1 MAASAGI
8 RSWGTSAGAK
18 EAYLVLSGQV
28 SDLNPSA
35 SDAVV
40 ERVPLKVV
48 PPRPARGM
56 VGDAPVRSTYTSRV
70 RAGEDVPIRGCTPTQ
85 ARNAL
90 VASMHP
96 GLAAG
101 EAGDKAKTWQ
111 EKLRARAF
119 VMGEPRSYHT
129 PSASAS
135 WPAPSAQSQRL
146 AAAALAVPR
155 QRQRYAAAVRGSGS
169 STRQQ
174 REAWGLASPGREGT
188 PDLAGAASATV
199 RIPAPREILER
210 HCSREL
216 LEAMAVA
223 EGRQASKMEA
233 EAGAEAGAEAEGAEA
248 EGAEAEGE
256 AAEGAEGAEAEGEEA
271 GVPAPPAAIAFAWDH
286 PTRLLEKIGSGQCSW
301 GPREQRCLEAYLRQ
315 VEAGGKVEAGA
326 EAAGGSPTPSMW
338 GCSTPA
344 SPEGTAPSRATPCKE
359 RSCRPASAPAH
370 SAPTTKVERIYRATM
385 PTARPSTAS
394 GAPSRARCRE
404 ACQEH
409 STPRPPS
416 ASEIHVARRPPPPP
430 PPPPAASWVQRLAP
444 SSAQERRRK
453 RLLGTLRRRVED
465 EAAVSEAWAGAA
477 TVRTPEEHF
486 AVQAALHEAIEGMT
500 PRTVARVAPAAGAA
514 EGEQGGGVWDERA
527 AFGAM
532 LSSIQ
537 LKVAQG
543 HLLGDA
549 EVQVLPRY
557 CLLSTQRA
565 RRQAGAS
572 AARSRLQALQA
583 LRGIQAAPPCSPA
596 GPFVRPCAV
605 AAYLL

>member
-119 VMGEPRSYHT
+119 VMGEPRSFHT

-223 EGRQASKMEA
+223 EGRQASKM
-233 EAGAEAGAEAEGAEA
+233 G
-248 EGAEAEGE
+248 
-256 AAEGAEGAEAEGEEA
+256 AEGEEA

-394 GAPSRARCRE
+394 GAPSRVRCRE

-416 ASEIHVARRPPPPP
+416 GSEIHVARRPPPPPP

-549 EVQVLPRY
+549 EVQVLPR
-557 CLLSTQRA
+557 
-565 RRQAGAS
+565 
-572 AARSRLQALQA
+572 
-583 LRGIQAAPPCSPA
+583 
-596 GPFVRPCAV
+596 
-605 AAYLL
+605 